1 MPKRFSTARGR
12 EFGDAVRAAIAGTG
26 FTGREICEKIDWDPG
41 KLSDLL
47 HGKGG
52 CTEVDLA
59 ILLSFCRIDPE
70 ERDHLLHLF
79 RETDLTVWWQH
90 FADQQAF
97 RMRTF
102 LEHLW
107 KAREFVVW
115 QPLVI
120 PGLLQ
125 LPDYLRAIAAESVG
139 LPADEIEDRVSG
151 RLAMQEVFRQ
161 RLDCTFFLHEQVL
174 WTQTGGDEVVRTQLH
189 HLLEMSVRPYIHLRI
204 VPFAAGAHAGMAGSF
219 DLLRFDRIE
228 PVVFLEAENSNLVI
242 ERKESVK
249 DYEDILKALD
259 RKALGEEES
268 RQLITKLAA
277 GKFAPSG
284 QTP

>member
-12 EFGDAVRAAIAGTG
+12 EFGDGVRAALSATDMSA
-26 FTGREICEKIDWDPG
+26 RLICEKIDWDPG

-52 CTEVDLA
+52 CSEVDLA

-70 ERDHLLHLF
+70 ERDHLMHLF
-79 RETDLTVWWQH
+79 RETGLKVWWQH

-107 KAREFVVW
+107 KAKEFVVW

-125 LPDYLRAIAAESVG
+125 LPDYLRAIAEETVG
-139 LPADEIEDRVSG
+139 LPTDEIEDRVSG
-151 RLAMQEVFRQ
+151 RVAMQEVFRQ
-161 RLDCTFFLHEQVL
+161 RLDCTFFIHEQVL
-174 WTQTGGDEVVRTQLH
+174 WTQAGGEEVMRAQLH
-189 HLLEMSVRPYIHLRI
+189 HLLQMSVRPYVHLRI
-204 VPFAAGAHAGMAGSF
+204 LPFSAGAHAGMAGSF

-228 PVVFLEAENSNLVI
+228 PVVFLEAENSNLVV
-242 ERKESVK
+242 ERKDSIK
-249 DYEDILKALD
+249 DYEDIVKALD
-259 RKALGEEES
+259 RKALDEDDS
-268 RQLITKLAA
+268 RKLITKLAA
-277 GKFAPSG
+277 
-284 QTP
+284 